1 MNRTAMRLLVIALAV
16 LATEGLGAAAGGR
29 EWVVFARPMEA
40 QMKTCP
46 DCNGDGVVDKGTDEE
61 QRCPTCG
68 GLGFVP
74 DDDDQE
80 EVINTAA
87 LPRRTSRVC

>member
-1 MNRTAMRLLVIALAV
+1 MCNAIAHVRALFVVAF
-16 LATEGLGAAAGGR
+16 GGADS
-29 EWVVFARPMEA
+29 RPMEA

-46 DCNGDGVVDKGTDEE
+46 DCGGDGVVDKGTDEE

-68 GLGFVP
+68 GLGIVP

-80 EVINTAA
+80 EVLNTAA
-87 LPRRTSRVC
+87 LPRRIKRS